1 MHERDLELFLHLS
14 RSLNFSRTSEACH
27 ITASSLSRVIKRLE
41 ERVGHQLFERDNRR
55 VRITPAGQQFR
66 EYAEQSLNHWDALQD
81 QLAQDKGMLAG
92 EISIFCSVTASYS
105 FLYDLLSEFRREYA
119 QVEIKLHTG
128 DTATTIER
136 IRQEQED
143 VGIAAIPPQVPANLA
158 VQEITQTPLVFIKPK
173 NDLHLRHAFSD
184 SGDILWDRMPMIL
197 SETGL
202 ARQEVDQWFRA
213 RQVAPVIYAQVAG
226 NEAIVSMVSL
236 GFGVGLVPKLVAEN
250 SPLAEKIEFVAAR
263 PALTPFSVG
272 LCTLKRK
279 LSSPTIRAFWELAAR
294 SLRDKEDLA
303 PGDKTGDMTRP
314 PGQGARKRA

>member
-1 MHERDLELFLHLS
+1 MNERDLELFLHLS
-14 RSLNFSRTSEACH
+14 RSLNFSRTSDACH
-27 ITASSLSRVIKRLE
+27 VSPSSLTRVIKRLE
-41 ERVGHQLFERDNRR
+41 DRVGQQLFERDNRR

-66 EYAEQSLNHWDALQD
+66 EYAEQSLNQWEALQNR
-81 QLAQDKGMLAG
+81 LAEQKGNLAG

-105 FLYDLLSEFRREYA
+105 FLYELLSEFRREYS

-128 DTATTIER
+128 DTATALER

-143 VGIAAIPPQVPANLA
+143 VGIAAIPPQVPSNLA

-173 NDLHLRHAFSD
+173 QDQHLQHAMTNK
-184 SGDILWDRMPMIL
+184 GEILWDRMPMIV

-236 GFGVGLVPKLVAEN
+236 GFGVGLVPRIVADN
-250 SPLAEKIEFVAAR
+250 SPLLEKIEFVKAK
-263 PALTPFSVG
+263 PALAPFSVG
-272 LCTLKRK
+272 LCTLRRK
-279 LSSPTIRAFWELAAR
+279 LSSPTISAFWALAAR
-294 SLRDKEDLA
+294 SLRDK
-303 PGDKTGDMTRP
+303 
-314 PGQGARKRA
+314 